1 MISNGLRRL
10 VMLVTVA
17 LFLGLVP
24 CGAAAQ
30 EPVRFLIETITV
42 EGVQRATA
50 RRIVADESLLNT
62 GESYSEG
69 ELRQAVYRVKRLP
82 FVVDAEFSLRKGS
95 ERGAYELVITVEETK
110 ALFFSAAADAQS
122 VQRLFPDGRRERDT
136 AWRESGSVGGRY
148 FVGSYGLAFGSV
160 TKTKDQDGELLQAG
174 YTRYNLFGAGSFA
187 SLALSTETGIED
199 SDDLQ
204 AALTV
209 GVPLTAT
216 QSLRSTVSW
225 FRVENVFRVGVVDAP
240 DAIRTERHLDALQ
253 ASLAWIYDTTD
264 DPLFPLTGVKV
275 TAGGTYSS
283 AETSFR
289 SQPPLEFDGTTTEHF
304 ADAFASGQRNW
315 ALTARQSVFLGL
327 DTGYR
332 RNSGDGFAE
341 RALVGGLAIGH
352 SVNLWG
358 RLGDVRFENRVQ
370 ESYVHVSPRFD
381 GDDTFDRADFVSSL
395 SWRSR
400 WGLVS
405 ASFTYLGLWGDE

>member
-1 MISNGLRRL
+1 MISIRRL
-10 VMLVTVA
+10 AMMVMVTA
-17 LFLGLVP
+17 LLLGLVP

-110 ALFFSAAADAQS
+110 ALFFSADADATS
-122 VQRLFPDGRRERDT
+122 LQRSFLTGRMRRDT
-136 AWRESGSVGGRY
+136 VWRESASVGGRY

-187 SLALSTETGIED
+187 SLALSSDVGIKD

-225 FRVENVFRVGVVDAP
+225 FRAENVFRVGVIDSP
-240 DAIRTERHLDALQ
+240 DEIRSERRTEARQ

-275 TAGGTYSS
+275 TAGGTYATS
-283 AETSFR
+283 ETTFR
-289 SQPPLEFDGTTTEHF
+289 SHPPLEFDGTTTEHF
-304 ADAFASGQRNW
+304 ADVFVSGQRNW
-315 ALTARQSVFLGL
+315 ALTARQSVFLSL
-327 DTGYR
+327 DTDYR
-332 RNSGDGFAE
+332 RSWEAASRSARSSGG
-341 RALVGGLAIGH
+341 
-352 SVNLWG
+352 S
-358 RLGDVRFENRVQ
+358 
-370 ESYVHVSPRFD
+370 
-381 GDDTFDRADFVSSL
+381 
-395 SWRSR
+395 RSATR
-400 WGLVS
+400 
-405 ASFTYLGLWGDE
+405 